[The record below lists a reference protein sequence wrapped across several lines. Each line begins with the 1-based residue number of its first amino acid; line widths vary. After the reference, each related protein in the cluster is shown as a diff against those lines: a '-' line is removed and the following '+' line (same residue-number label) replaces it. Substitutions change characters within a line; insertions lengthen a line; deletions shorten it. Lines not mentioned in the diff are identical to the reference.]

1 MANRWWSERQ
11 TETNPVE
18 GENRTGPTRIVLR
31 RESRRASNGNVSV
44 NVNAGNVT
52 PTRSNTSNT
61 GGNSNG
67 HANGELE
74 NSNGRSGDQTAR
86 SGRRP
91 RGRPPGS
98 KNKPKPPLT
107 ITKETPNALS
117 SVILEVANGADIA
130 ESISSY
136 ANRRHRGVSVLSGT
150 GYVTNVTLRQHN
162 APGGMISLQGRCHIL
177 SLSGAFLPPPSPPD
191 ATGLTVYL
199 AGGQGQVVGGLVIG
213 SLIAS
218 GPVMVVAAT
227 FANATYERLPLEDE
241 DEGDEE
247 NLQEVNNIN
256 LVVTN
261 GNHVMS
267 NGNHVTNGD
276 GGSASLSGSASG
288 SGGGGGGGATS
299 HGLGEYSFNPS
310 MIQDGNGSGHGH
322 NMGHDVFWRP
332 HPPPY

>member
-1 MANRWWSERQ
+1 M
-11 TETNPVE
+11 
-18 GENRTGPTRIVLR
+18 
-31 RESRRASNGNVSV
+31 
-44 NVNAGNVT
+44 
-52 PTRSNTSNT
+52 
-61 GGNSNG
+61 
-67 HANGELE
+67 
-74 NSNGRSGDQTAR
+74 
-86 SGRRP
+86 
-91 RGRPPGS
+91 
-98 KNKPKPPLT
+98 

-130 ESISSY
+130 HSISSY

-150 GYVTNVTLRQHN
+150 GYVTNVTLRQDN

-247 NLQEVNNIN
+247 NLQEVDNIN
-256 LVVTN
+256 LVVNN
-261 GNHVMS
+261 GNHVA
-267 NGNHVTNGD
+267 NGD
-276 GGSASLSGSASG
+276 GGSGSLSGSASG

-310 MIQDGNGSGHGH
+310 MIQNGNDSGH
-322 NMGHDVFWRP
+322 GHDVFWRP

>member
-1 MANRWWSERQ
+1 MSNRWWSGRQ
-11 TETNPVE
+11 TEANPVE
-18 GENRTGPTRIVLR
+18 GENRNGPTRIILR
-31 RESRRASNGNVSV
+31 RESRRASNGSV
-44 NVNAGNVT
+44 NGNVTGGNVT

-61 GGNSNG
+61 GTGNSNG
-67 HANGELE
+67 HVNDELE

-98 KNKPKPPLT
+98 KNKPKPPLM

-130 ESISSY
+130 HSISSY

-150 GYVTNVTLRQHN
+150 GYVTNVTLRQDN

-247 NLQEVNNIN
+247 NFQEVDNIN
-256 LVVTN
+256 LVVNN
-261 GNHVMS
+261 GNHVA
-267 NGNHVTNGD
+267 NGD
-276 GGSASLSGSASG
+276 GGSGSLSGSASG

-310 MIQDGNGSGHGH
+310 MIQNGNDSGHGH
-322 NMGHDVFWRP
+322 GHDVFWRP